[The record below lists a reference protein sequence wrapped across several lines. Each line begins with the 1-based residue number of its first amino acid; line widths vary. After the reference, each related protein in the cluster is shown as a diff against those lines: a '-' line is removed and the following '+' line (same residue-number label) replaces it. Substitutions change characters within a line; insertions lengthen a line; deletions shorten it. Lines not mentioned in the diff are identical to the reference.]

1 MSSLGK
7 IMVTV
12 HSLHLL
18 IIGIYFLIVS
28 QVAPFDDQL
37 LSFMLIIGIL
47 LVVLGIIFRILK
59 VIGKKIRKEL
69 GSGENSKQILFS
81 KNYYFTYFLI
91 AVAFISTF
99 YGLMTMSF

>member
-1 MSSLGK
+1 
-7 IMVTV
+7 MVTMY
-12 HSLHLL
+12 SLHLL

-47 LVVLGIIFRILK
+47 LIVLGIIFRILK

-69 GSGENSKQILFS
+69 GKGENSKQILIS

-99 YGLMTMSF
+99 YGLMTMPF

>member
-1 MSSLGK
+1 
-7 IMVTV
+7 MVTMY
-12 HSLHLL
+12 SLHLL

-47 LVVLGIIFRILK
+47 LIVLGIIFRILK

-69 GSGENSKQILFS
+69 GKGENSKQILIS

-91 AVAFISTF
+91 SLILLKELF
-99 YGLMTMSF
+99 

>member
-1 MSSLGK
+1 
-7 IMVTV
+7 MVTMY
-12 HSLHLL
+12 SLHLL

-37 LSFMLIIGIL
+37 LSFMLMIGIL
-47 LVVLGIIFRILK
+47 LIVLGIIFRILK

-69 GSGENSKQILFS
+69 GKGKNPKQILIS